1 MHASELMHD
10 VVLQYDMNYVR
21 GKNAQ
26 KHKAR
31 TSLSPEN
38 ELGKHKIT
46 PFFLFYVSFLLFLSF
61 WTRSTTPSTTTPS
74 TVSIQ
79 AIVTLIWKANALL
92 KMESV
97 KAPLTSFV

>member
-21 GKNAQ
+21 SKNAQ

-46 PFFLFYVSFLLFLSF
+46 PFFWCVLRKLS
-61 WTRSTTPSTTTPS
+61 S
-74 TVSIQ
+74 VSI
-79 AIVTLIWKANALL
+79 LL
-92 KMESV
+92 DAQYHS
-97 KAPLTSFV
+97 